1 LFIVVVAAAPLV
13 SNGTTVMNFMAAEA
27 VDFAVV
33 IAIASR
39 VIQPTIMAREVCSW
53 HRRRQPHHP
62 RPQQHSAPVIMQHT
76 HAHQLGEWAY
86 AAYTQCE
93 RQNGSEWNRR
103 RIRNATLAGV
113 SAYVGYAAYTQ
124 CHKGTKRG

>member
-76 HAHQLGEWAY
+76 HAHQLGSGH
-86 AAYTQCE
+86 T
-93 RQNGSEWNRR
+93 R
-103 RIRNATLAGV
+103 RIRNANSRTVASGIGGV
-113 SAYVGYAAYTQ
+113 YLTQ
-124 CHKGTKRG
+124 RWRE